1 LKSGLGGEHTESNHR
16 LMLHL
21 GVRTAEAKF
30 YLALAEESSAY
41 ETLNWAGPAL
51 FVELLLHPCPCCKPI
66 LLAVPDRPFPNI
78 ATGSKQFMP
87 RGWSFAACDII
98 GEVGRR

>member
-1 LKSGLGGEHTESNHR
+1 LDSYT
-16 LMLHL
+16 
-21 GVRTAEAKF
+21 VEAKF

-41 ETLNWAGPAL
+41 ETLNWGGA
-51 FVELLLHPCPCCKPI
+51 FVELFLHPCPCKPS
-66 LLAVPDRPFPNI
+66 LLAVADRPFPNI